1 MFNKKSFL
9 IQFIALEIK
18 SSGIFTHAR
27 REREKRKKDRRERQI
42 NN

>member
-27 REREKRKKDRRERQI
+27 RERERKERRTEEKDR
-42 NN
+42 